1 MGNQFEM
8 KRMSEPQ
15 VAKNSASC
23 IPCSEFDSKSSRSF
37 LQMHFTII
45 LLRFWSLCTS
55 ILFHHWV
62 ETQILSLSEQEQSF
76 TNCTAAMLNNTFASF
91 SHHSVTIQRSDFRKP
106 QTAFSLVFYFTSKTL
121 QPRQPLPSALVHYIS
136 LRSGL
141 EI

>member
-23 IPCSEFDSKSSRSF
+23 IPCSEFDSKSSRSS

-62 ETQILSLSEQEQSF
+62 ETQILSLSEQEPSF

-91 SHHSVTIQRSDFRKP
+91 SHHSVTIQRSDFRKDLRRHFHLFFISLQRP
-106 QTAFSLVFYFTSKTL
+106 FSPDSLY
-121 QPRQPLPSALVHYIS
+121 LVHCCTIF
-136 LRSGL
+136 L
-141 EI
+141 